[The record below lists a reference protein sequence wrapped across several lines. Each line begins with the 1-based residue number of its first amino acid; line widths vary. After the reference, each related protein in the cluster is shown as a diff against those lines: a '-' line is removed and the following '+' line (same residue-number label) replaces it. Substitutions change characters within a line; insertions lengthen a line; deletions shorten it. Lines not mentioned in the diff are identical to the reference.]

1 MLTFKY
7 NTSVIKQTQSSEWKI
22 QNMRFTALHVV
33 EVTSEKRAVSK
44 GWEVN
49 AEGVTKLLVSLK
61 EVPLWLIIFYASVDK
76 HYTFHSS
83 VKKDPK
89 LMRTIKIP

>member
-7 NTSVIKQTQSSEWKI
+7 NTSVIKQTLSSEEKN
-22 QNMRFTALHVV
+22 QSMRFTALHVV
-33 EVTSEKRAVSK
+33 ESTSETRAVSK

-61 EVPLWLIIFYASVDK
+61 EVPLWLIIFFYASVYK
-76 HYTFHSS
+76 HYTFHFSM
-83 VKKDPK
+83 KKDP
-89 LMRTIKIP
+89 

>member
-1 MLTFKY
+1 M
-7 NTSVIKQTQSSEWKI
+7 
-22 QNMRFTALHVV
+22 
-33 EVTSEKRAVSK
+33 
-44 GWEVN
+44 N

-76 HYTFHSS
+76 YYTYHSS